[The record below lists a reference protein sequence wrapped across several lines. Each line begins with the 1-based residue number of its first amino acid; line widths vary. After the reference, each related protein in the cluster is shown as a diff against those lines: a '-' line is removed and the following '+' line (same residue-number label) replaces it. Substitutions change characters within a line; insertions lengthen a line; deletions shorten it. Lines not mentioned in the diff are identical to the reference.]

1 MTETIAICVTVNGVR
16 HAIDVPANLLLVDLL
31 RERLNLRGTKV
42 ACDQGVCGACTV
54 LADGAPMT
62 SCLTFAFAV
71 DGQEL
76 TTIEGVGGAGSRDP
90 VQQAFYDCGVPQCGF
105 CTPGMV
111 MLTKAP
117 LDRAPDADAGEID
130 RWLSAN
136 VCRCSGYQVF
146 RRALCGAG
154 EGDPR

>member
-1 MTETIAICVTVNGVR
+1 MTETITIRVTVNGVR
-16 HAIDVPANLLLVDLL
+16 RTVDVAPHLLLVDLL
-31 RERLNLRGTKV
+31 REHFHLRGTKV

-54 LADGAPMT
+54 LANGKPMT

-76 TTIEGVGGAGSRDP
+76 TTIEGVGAAGSRDR

-111 MLTKAP
+111 MLTEALFAHTP
-117 LDRAPDADAGEID
+117 EPDPGEID

-146 RRALCGAG
+146 RRALCGNG